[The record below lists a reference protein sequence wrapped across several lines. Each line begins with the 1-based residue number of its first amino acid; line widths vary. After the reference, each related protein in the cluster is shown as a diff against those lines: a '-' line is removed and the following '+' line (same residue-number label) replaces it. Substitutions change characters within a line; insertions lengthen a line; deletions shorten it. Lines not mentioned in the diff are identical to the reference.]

1 MEEGIVL
8 RGVGGFY
15 RVLLD
20 DGRMV
25 DCRPRGRLRKDGTTL
40 LAGDRVTV
48 DLLPDGTGAVESVA
62 PRRTQLRRP
71 AVANID
77 QVVVVMA
84 LTDPPPNYLLLD
96 RLLTV
101 AEAAGL
107 EPVLCWTKADLCTE
121 DEIAAVVSPYREA
134 GYPVIVT
141 STVTGRGIE
150 ELRAALHHHI
160 STFAGPSGAGKSS
173 LLNALDPALNR
184 QTGEV
189 SRKLGRG
196 RHTTRLVELVPLPS
210 GGLVADTPGFS
221 QLDVTTIPKSELG
234 RCMRE
239 FVRFASECRFPGCL
253 HRAEP
258 GCAVRAAV
266 DAGEIHPR
274 RYHHYLELLQEIEEW
289 EARRYS

>member
-1 MEEGIVL
+1 MTEGIVL

-20 DGRMV
+20 DGRTV
-25 DCRPRGRLRKDGTTL
+25 ECRPRGRLRKDGITL
-40 LAGDRVTV
+40 LAGDRVAV
-48 DLLPDGTGAVESVA
+48 ELLPDGTGTIEAVA
-62 PRRTQLRRP
+62 PRRTELRRP
-71 AVANID
+71 AVANVD

-84 LTDPPPNYLLLD
+84 LAAPPPNFLLLD
-96 RLLTV
+96 RLLAV
-101 AEAAGL
+101 AEFEGL
-107 EPVLCWTKADLCTE
+107 EPVLCWTKADLCSQE
-121 DEIAAVVSPYREA
+121 AAEEITRPYRDA
-134 GYPVIVT
+134 GYPIILT
-141 STVTGRGIE
+141 SVVTGQGIAD
-150 ELRAALHHHI
+150 LREALRNHI
-160 STFAGPSGAGKSS
+160 STFAGPSGTGKSS
-173 LLNALDPALNR
+173 LLNALDPSLNR
-184 QTGEV
+184 QTGEI

-196 RHTTRLVELVPLPS
+196 RHTTRVVELLPVPG

-221 QLDVTTIPKSELG
+221 QLDVTSIPKAELG

-239 FVRFASECRFPGCL
+239 FLRFLDECRFPGCL

-266 DAGEIHPR
+266 EAGDIHPR